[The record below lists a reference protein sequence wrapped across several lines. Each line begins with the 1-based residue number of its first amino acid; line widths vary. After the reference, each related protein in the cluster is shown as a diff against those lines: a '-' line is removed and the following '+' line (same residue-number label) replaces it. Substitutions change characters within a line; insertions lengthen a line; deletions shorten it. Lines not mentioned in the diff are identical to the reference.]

1 MKKTFTN
8 SKQDV
13 KLLSN
18 KIKMFLVNHR
28 FVGDLWKE
36 LKDMGNPKEGRIIRV
51 IFKEIFH
58 RIFREESKRR
68 KLGDED
74 IKESLLDDIFDRN
87 TDKD

>member
-1 MKKTFTN
+1 ML
-8 SKQDV
+8 V
-13 KLLSN
+13 KLLSDEI
-18 KIKMFLVNHR
+18 KIYLVYHR
-28 FVGDLWKE
+28 FVSDLWKE

-74 IKESLLDDIFDRN
+74 IKDSLLDDIFDRN
-87 TDKD
+87 IDKE